1 VRAIFG
7 MILGLMLEY
16 IMGDTTLVDRWDELT
31 DVLADLLV
39 DGLKD
44 DES

>member
-1 VRAIFG
+1 
-7 MILGLMLEY
+7 
-16 IMGDTTLVDRWDELT
+16 MGDTTLVDRWDELT